1 MVSTRELFANRELF
15 TEHCLVSRAEI
26 KKNAFVFV
34 FSQIFGSPRK
44 TETQKIS
51 WKKVKNFQQFIIKSR
66 KSPVWN

>member
-1 MVSTRELFANRELF
+1 MVSIRELFANRELF

-51 WKKVKNFQQFIIKSR
+51 
-66 KSPVWN
+66 